1 MKPIATAWFK
11 HLPVEEQEE
20 FKKSLRASHRILD
33 RLKTLLIEDVD
44 LIANVE
50 EKDDTYTDGYPY
62 KQAFLNGRRKS
73 LKHVLDYLSFLE
85 D

>member
-20 FKKSLRASHRILD
+20 FKKSLRAGHRILD
-33 RLKTLLIEDVD
+33 RLKQLIREDCD
-44 LIANVE
+44 AIAASE
-50 EKDDTYTDGYPY
+50 EKEENYNDGYPY
-62 KQAFLNGRRKS
+62 RQAFLNGRRKS
-73 LKHVLDYLSFLE
+73 LKHVLEYLSFLE